1 MGKIDKK
8 AVGARIK
15 SIRED
20 RGMTMVEFGELLSA
34 PQGVVSNW
42 ERGENLPNK
51 NRLKKIA
58 TIANISVQDLLH
70 GVKRYMY
77 VVNWYR
83 TEGEYDC
90 EYDVYRKVFNTRESA
105 HKWLVSEGFS
115 KEREATS
122 HNEYEYCKY
131 GDRVFTMAAIMEME
145 VVE

>member
-1 MGKIDKK
+1 MEKIDKK
-8 AVGARIK
+8 AVGARIRA
-15 SIRED
+15 IRLD
-20 RGMTMVEFGELLSA
+20 RGMTLREFGQLFGASKGSA
-34 PQGVVSNW
+34 QGW
-42 ERGENLPNK
+42 EVGRNTPNPE
-51 NRLKKIA
+51 RIKKIA
-58 TIANISVQDLLH
+58 EFANISVQDLLH

-131 GDRVFTMAAIMEME
+131 GDKVFTMAAIVEME